1 MWVLYT
7 CRLVAWTLRLR
18 HTLPMKP
25 GMQMKS
31 LKRSMYA
38 RSHPVSQAFYCSR
51 IAVAE
56 LGTYGGLIPP
66 WLSACLL
73 SGLRDTCRLMIRK
86 IQFAPVNNKPGPKA
100 EITKQFMMSDKP
112 VHLEASIEKEV
123 HWILR
128 AVLLGFFFFN
138 FKYNYCLMFH
148 NKFLLNSD
156 LLPRRSNRCQG
167 QNQQRDHQ
175 GREENQSLFT
185 ILFMKEDQ
193 LQVQLQLNFWEKDT
207 FLNQSCA
214 LAIKSW

>member
-25 GMQMKS
+25 IVRMKS

-66 WLSACLL
+66 WLYACLL

-128 AVLLGFFFFN
+128 AVLLGGCFFFN
-138 FKYNYCLMFH
+138 FKYNYCLIFH

-167 QNQQRDHQ
+167 QNQQRNHQ
-175 GREENQSLFT
+175 GREENQSLRWV
-185 ILFMKEDQ
+185 LRKVP
-193 LQVQLQLNFWEKDT
+193 L
-207 FLNQSCA
+207 
-214 LAIKSW
+214 KSNSW